1 MVEHFRRI
9 LGRLSLVVG
18 MLLALAPARTALA
31 GPQNWLNPGG
41 PVARMQLSLF
51 MLTTWIMVGVF
62 VVVTG
67 ALIYAIVRFRAKDP
81 EVGAGAAATANE
93 AAAAKEEDLPP
104 QIEGDNRL
112 EAIWTI
118 IPFILLIVMA
128 IPTVR
133 INFAMA
139 ADPEGEPIN
148 VRVTGHQWWWE
159 FEYMDEGIV
168 TGNELR
174 IPVDRPVMLH
184 IESADVIHK
193 FWVPRL
199 AGKLDAIPGRTNEKW
214 IIADEPDVY
223 WGQCA
228 EMCGT
233 HHANM
238 RMRVVALP
246 EDEYDEWVDNF
257 GQGPV
262 VDSPEMLAVVERGK
276 EVFQTR
282 GCFAC
287 HAIDNTDFAG
297 TVGPNLTDIGG
308 RLTLAAGMMEN
319 TPENMAAWIGDP
331 QGIKPGSG
339 MTRMPVTADEM
350 DDLVTYLL
358 SLK

>member
-1 MVEHFRRI
+1 MVEQFRRI
-9 LGRLSLVVG
+9 LGRTSLVVG
-18 MLLALAPARTALA
+18 MLFALAPTQKVFA

-62 VVVTG
+62 VVVTA
-67 ALIYAIVRFRAKDP
+67 ALIYALVRFRAKDP
-81 EVGAGAAATANE
+81 EAGVGADGGVGEAAAT
-93 AAAAKEEDLPP
+93 KEEELPP

-139 ADPEGEPIN
+139 ADPEGDPIN

-159 FEYMDEGIV
+159 FEYIDEGII

-174 IPVDRPVMLH
+174 IPIDRPVMLH
-184 IESADVIHK
+184 IESKDVIHK

-199 AGKLDAIPGRTNEKW
+199 AGKMDAIPGRTNVKW
-214 IIADEPDVY
+214 ILADEPDVY

-238 RMRVVALP
+238 RLRVVAVP
-246 EDEYDEWVDNF
+246 EDEYNEWVANF
-257 GQGPV
+257 GRGPV
-262 VDSPEMLAVVERGK
+262 ADSPEQLAAAERGK

-287 HAIDNTDFAG
+287 HAIENTTFAG
-297 TVGPNLTDIGG
+297 TVGPNLTDIGV
-308 RLTLAAGMMEN
+308 RYTLAAGMMEN
-319 TPENMAAWIGDP
+319 TRENMAAWIADP
-331 QGIKPGSG
+331 QGIKPGSR
-339 MTRMPVTADEM
+339 MTKMPVTADEM
-350 DDLVTYLL
+350 EDLVTYLH
-358 SLK
+358 SLR

>member
-1 MVEHFRRI
+1 MVGHFRRL
-9 LGRLSLVVG
+9 LGRLSLIVG
-18 MLLALAPARTALA
+18 MLLALAPAKTAWAA

-41 PVARMQLSLF
+41 PIARMQLSLF

-62 VVVTG
+62 VVVT
-67 ALIYAIVRFRAKDP
+67 AILIYVIVRYRAKDQ
-81 EVGAGAAATANE
+81 EVGGLVAGE
-93 AAAAKEEDLPP
+93 AAAGREEELPP

-112 EAIWTI
+112 EAVWTI
-118 IPFILLIVMA
+118 IPFILLIIMA

-139 ADPEGEPIN
+139 ADPEGDPIN
-148 VRVTGHQWWWE
+148 VKVTGHQWWWE

-174 IPVDRPVMLH
+174 IPVDRPVVLH

-199 AGKLDAIPGRTNEKW
+199 AGKMDAIPGRTNVKW
-214 IIADEPDVY
+214 IVADEPDVY

-246 EDEYDEWVDNF
+246 EDEYDEWVANF
-257 GQGPV
+257 GRGPV
-262 VDSPEMLAVVERGK
+262 VDSPEMLASVERGK

-287 HAIDNTDFAG
+287 HAIDGTNFAG

-319 TPENMAAWIGDP
+319 NRENMAAWIGDP
-331 QGIKPGSG
+331 QGIKPGSR
-339 MTRMPVTADEM
+339 MSRMPVTADEM
-350 DDLVTYLL
+350 EHLVDYLF
-358 SLK
+358 SLR

>member
-1 MVEHFRRI
+1 MVGHFRRV
-9 LGRLSLVVG
+9 LGLLSLFVG
-18 MLLALAPARTALA
+18 MLLALVPAKAVWA
-31 GPQNWLNPGG
+31 GPQNWLKPAG
-41 PVARMQLSLF
+41 PIAKMQLSLF
-51 MLTTWIMVGVF
+51 LLTTWIVVGVF
-62 VVVTG
+62 VVVTSL
-67 ALIYAIVRFRAKDP
+67 LIYAIVRFRAKGP
-81 EVGAGAAATANE
+81 EVDATGRPTAGE

-112 EAIWTI
+112 EVIWTV

-139 ADPEGEPIN
+139 AEPEGDPIN
-148 VRVTGHQWWWE
+148 VRVVGHQWWWE
-159 FEYMDEGIV
+159 FEYMDDGIV

-174 IPVDRPVMLH
+174 IPVGRPIMLH
-184 IESADVIHK
+184 IESNDVIHK

-199 AGKLDAIPGRTNEKW
+199 AGKLDAIPGRTNVKW
-214 IIADEPDVY
+214 IVADEPGVY

-238 RMRVVALP
+238 RLRVVALP
-246 EDEYDEWVDNF
+246 QDEYDQWVANF
-257 GQGPV
+257 GRGPV
-262 VDSPEMLAVVERGK
+262 VDSPEQLVAIERGK

-287 HAIDNTDFAG
+287 HAIENTEFAG
-297 TVGPNLTDIGG
+297 TVGPNLTDIGS

-319 TPENMAAWIGDP
+319 NRENLAAWIADP
-331 QGIKPGSG
+331 QGIKPGSR

-350 DDLVTYLL
+350 EDLVTYLL